1 AVLGRL
7 RQRRPPGSVCRRIP
21 GQRHA
26 LSGPSVQQCTDGR
39 GHGAFRRRAAG
50 ALDLALTN
58 NDPAGGHYLFRNQL
72 PAARAQQSLSID
84 VVDARGRHTKPG
96 AEVRVYAAGT
106 RRLLAAGLVDSG
118 GGYCS
123 QNVMPVHV
131 AAAGAARVDVE
142 VTTMGKRGR
151 QTTRV
156 AGVVVRTAPRP
167 LVLRISD

>member
-1 AVLGRL
+1 
-7 RQRRPPGSVCRRIP
+7 
-21 GQRHA
+21 
-26 LSGPSVQQCTDGR
+26 
-39 GHGAFRRRAAG
+39 
-50 ALDLALTN
+50 LTN
-58 NDPAGGHYLFRNQL
+58 NDPAGGHYLFRNLL

-84 VVDARGRHTKPG
+84 VVDAQGRHTTAG

-106 RRLLAAGLVDSG
+106 RRLLSAGLVDSG

-142 VTTMGKRGR
+142 VTTMGRRGR
-151 QTTRV
+151 RTTRV
-156 AGVVVRTAPRP
+156 AGVAVRTASRP